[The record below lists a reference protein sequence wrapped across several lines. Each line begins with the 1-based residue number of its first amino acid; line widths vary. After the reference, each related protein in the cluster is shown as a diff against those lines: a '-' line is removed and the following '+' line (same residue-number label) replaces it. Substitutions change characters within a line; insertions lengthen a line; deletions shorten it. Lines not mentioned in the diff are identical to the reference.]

1 MPIHHRVDVINGTLI
16 AVAQEYSVPLIDFAS
31 AAEALPNRGVY
42 ESDTVHLTGTDF
54 MSFNGDE
61 TVYGYALLNLLALQT
76 LDQFRTALE

>member
-1 MPIHHRVDVINGTLI
+1 VDVINGTLI

-31 AAEALPNRGVY
+31 AAAALPNRGVY

-76 LDQFRTALE
+76 LDQFRMALE